1 MPPGLYVHIAPGS
14 ERWRW
19 SLPIAYPRPSEV
31 LTEGTSQFSAID
43 DEAKRIHLGESFSL
57 G

>member
-1 MPPGLYVHIAPGS
+1 MYTVVIGIGAEAGLKYVC
-14 ERWRW
+14 
-19 SLPIAYPRPSEV
+19 PSEV
-31 LTEGTSQFSAID
+31 LTEGTSQFLAND